1 MPQFLALFLKEHKD
15 YLNAW
20 LLSHYY
26 AFFVHN
32 LIWVFPFLKLK
43 HPNASFSCQEP
54 IFFFLFLLWKTQ
66 CKTHKLLLTQDS
78 ARPIIYSIQKKKNCS
93 NTPLVFSSAKKMQNH
108 SQNSPKRKKKSIKTQ
123 NPYIKHNKIVQKLS
137 KFKEK
142 ENILNSIMGR
152 ESNLR
157 QNPQA
162 KHSTL
167 PFSVF

>member
-54 IFFFLFLLWKTQ
+54 IFFFLFLFWKTQ

-78 ARPIIYSIQKKKNCS
+78 ARPIIYSIQKKKIVQ
-93 NTPLVFSSAKKMQNH
+93 TLPLFSHRPRKCKTIVRTLQ
-108 SQNSPKRKKKSIKTQ
+108 KEKKKSIKTQ